1 MEKYLIQTQSV
12 FLKSFHLHLRNNR
25 LIPNILVPFLCGLIL
40 WLSYFNSLDFLKYSQ
55 TFYMPLAVCGV
66 IRSFMMMIVNE
77 KKERQKENQ
86 LIMGLKLSAYYTG
99 WILSC
104 VIWTCICASIYIIMI
119 ASFVALHWH
128 YFAFYQYAI
137 FYVQYMFYSYAVV
150 GQMLMISSLFSD
162 GRKATDV
169 YAVIYMIIVY
179 LYYFTDWSNKSEYSE
194 LLLSIFPQN
203 LIVYFWFQKI
213 TFSAISMNYIYTLII
228 FSIQGTM
235 GILLYVYL
243 DQVIPDEI
251 GTHKSPFFICQCL
264 LRKKRNQVDQFELD
278 LELQQQNNLGSELLN
293 PQDQIQPIEA
303 NENQVLKLTQLTK
316 VYNGQAVVNNIS
328 LNLNK
333 NTIFSLLGHNGAGK
347 STTVNMI
354 CGLIQKTSGQININ
368 GYDIDKK
375 LDEIRQ
381 ILGYCSQKDVLYGE
395 MSVYDHLQF
404 YGRLKLI
411 NQLQLSG
418 QIETVLDMCYLQQE
432 KHQLAMYLSGGG
444 KRKLC
449 LAIALIGN
457 SQVLLLDEPTTG
469 LDPISRQQIWNILKE
484 IKQDRCVILTTHY
497 LDEAQELSDYV
508 GIIQQGKMTA
518 FGTVDSIKRQFSV
531 GYNILIECQNELHQ
545 KQILD
550 QIQSTLLLICK
561 NDIQFIPQNRNLK
574 LNIPLSNSANVAS
587 ALEYLETVQ
596 NINISF
602 EMTTLEDAYIKIHSQ
617 SDWGNNQIET
627 NNNALFNNM
636 FFNFTPHFSFYKQ
649 VKGLFMRRVWIAG
662 QNKWQYA
669 MFLISWILLLG
680 CLFGFKNINQEII
693 ISLYVLIKLIFISQQ
708 SYYPIYEKQHKI
720 KDSYV
725 THGAKIIS
733 YWTSVMLFD
742 IVVIVFEQFI
752 FIALLLIAKQIDG
765 QRQYRQ
771 YNLGVYF
778 SIILVNT
785 IFSIALN
792 CQTYVATY
800 FFKSTSSSNVQL
812 PFLILTF
819 QYLGLVIFTILF
831 QWNEIIGVIIPLVSL
846 GNGYY
851 WIFSEKYDRTYLETQ
866 LPSLISI
873 VVFFFLI
880 NYLENRLISRKSN
893 PSNFQGNVELN
904 QVNYNIGNR
913 PILQNVSFSIESS
926 EIFGLLGPNGAGK
939 TSTFKMITR
948 EEKPS
953 SGLVEIKN
961 ESTQVGLV
969 PSFSPLHEDLSL
981 VQHLKIYGKLK
992 GLEDWRIDNFID
1004 SYTSYMDLKKIRD
1017 KKVKVLSGGERRK
1030 VQMGIALIG
1039 NSSILLMDEPTSGVD
1054 PVFRQQ
1060 FQQLILRN
1068 CQQNKSSILITTHS
1082 MVEAQRICEVLGIII
1097 NGQLKFKGTLN
1108 QLRQQYDNRIQ
1119 LSFHL
1124 KNKEDKDQLRELIVQ
1139 NLTKHIF
1146 EPLGLSGD
1154 NLTVFVDDQSIKFS
1168 QLFRFCQIRAVDN
1181 LIEDFEIQQATL
1193 DQIFKHYVQQQ
1204 QVNDY
1209 PQQIVEA
1216 QRRNLLGI
1224 CCCQI

>member
-1 MEKYLIQTQSV
+1 MEKFLIQSKCV
-12 FLKSFHLHLRNNR
+12 FLKSFYLHLRNNR

-40 WLSYFNSLDFLKYSQ
+40 WLSYFKSLDFLKYSQ
-55 TFYMPLAVCGV
+55 TFYMPLAICGV
-66 IRSFMMMIVNE
+66 IRSYMMMIVNE

-99 WILSC
+99 WIISC
-104 VIWTCICASIYIIMI
+104 IMWTCICASIYIIMI
-119 ASFVALHWH
+119 SSFIALNWH

-137 FYVQYMFYSYAVV
+137 FYLQYMFYSYAVV
-150 GQMLMISSLFSD
+150 GQMLLISSLFSD

-179 LYYFTDWSNKSEYSE
+179 LYYFTDWSKHSEYSE

-213 TFSAISMNYIYTLII
+213 TSSAISMNYIYTLIV
-228 FSIQGTM
+228 FCIQGTI

-243 DQVIPDEI
+243 DQVIPDAI
-251 GTHKSPFFICQCL
+251 GTHKSPFFIFQCL
-264 LRKKRNQVDQFELD
+264 FKKKKNQVEQFEID
-278 LELQQQNNLGSELLN
+278 LELQQQNSLGSELLN

-303 NENQVLKLTQLTK
+303 NENQVIKLTQLTK
-316 VYNGQAVVNNIS
+316 VYNGQAVVSNIS

-354 CGLIQKTSGQININ
+354 CGLIEKTTGQININ
-368 GYDIDKK
+368 GYDIDKN
-375 LDEIRQ
+375 LDDIRQ

-404 YGRLKLI
+404 YGRLKLV

-418 QIETVLDMCYLQQE
+418 QIEYVLNMCHLQQE
-432 KHQLAMYLSGGG
+432 IHQPAMYLSGGG

-484 IKQDRCVILTTHY
+484 IKQDRCIILTTHY

-508 GIIQQGKMTA
+508 GIIQQGKVTV
-518 FGTVDSIKRQFSV
+518 FGTVDYIKRQFSV
-531 GYNILIECQNELHQ
+531 GYNILLECKNELHQ

-550 QIQSTLLLICK
+550 QIQSTLQLICK
-561 NDIQFIPQNRNLK
+561 NEIHFIPQNRNLK
-574 LNIPLSNSANVAS
+574 LNIPLSNSMNVAS

-627 NNNALFNNM
+627 DNNTLFNKM
-636 FFNFTPHFSFYKQ
+636 FFDFIPHFNFFKQ
-649 VKGLFMRRVWIAG
+649 VKGLFMRRLWISG
-662 QNKWQYA
+662 QNKWQYV
-669 MFLISWILLLG
+669 MFLIAWILLLG
-680 CLFGFKNINQEII
+680 CLFGFNNITPEII
-693 ISLYVLIKLIFISQQ
+693 IYLYILIKIIFISQQ

-720 KDSYV
+720 KDSYI

-733 YWTSVMLFD
+733 YWTSVFLFD
-742 IVVIVFEQFI
+742 TVVIAFEQII
-752 FIALLLIAKQIDG
+752 FLALLLIAKQIDG
-765 QRQYRQ
+765 EREYRQ
-771 YNLGVYF
+771 YNILVYF
-778 SIILVNT
+778 RIIFVNT
-785 IFSIALN
+785 IFSFALN
-792 CQTYVATY
+792 CQTYFATY
-800 FFKSTSSSNVQL
+800 FFKNTYTSNVQL
-812 PFLILTF
+812 PFFLLTF
-819 QYLGLVIFTILF
+819 QFLGIIIFTIIF
-831 QWNEIIGVIIPLVSL
+831 QWHEYVGIIFPPIQLVY
-846 GNGYY
+846 GYD
-851 WIFSEKYDRTYLETQ
+851 WIFSGLKYKYLLQTQ
-866 LPSLISI
+866 TNSIISI
-873 VVFFFLI
+873 IFFFSII
-880 NYLENRLISRKSN
+880 NYLEYRLIRKNSN
-893 PSNFQGNVELN
+893 ILNYQGNVEVK
-904 QVNYNIGNR
+904 QVNYTIGNR
-913 PILQNVSFSIESS
+913 PILQNLNFSIESK

-939 TSTFKMITR
+939 TSTFKIITR
-948 EEKPS
+948 EEQPTLGS
-953 SGLVEIKN
+953 VEIKN

-981 VQHLKIYGKLK
+981 VQHLKIYGSLK
-992 GLEDWRIDNFID
+992 GLDFVQIENFID
-1004 SYTSYMDLKKIRD
+1004 SYTQYMDLKKIKD
-1017 KKVKVLSGGERRK
+1017 KRVKVLSGGERRK

-1060 FQQLILRN
+1060 FQQLMLRN
-1068 CQQNKSSILITTHS
+1068 CQQNESSILITTHS
-1082 MVEAQRICEVLGIII
+1082 MKEAQRMCEVLGIII
-1097 NGQLKFKGTLN
+1097 NGQLKFKGSLN

-1124 KNKEDKDQLRELIVQ
+1124 KNVEDKDKLRELIGQ
-1139 NLTKHIF
+1139 NLTKNIF
-1146 EPLGLSGD
+1146 EPQGLSGD

-1168 QLFRFCQIRAVDN
+1168 QLFRFCSLRAVEN
-1181 LIEDFEIQQATL
+1181 IINDFEIQQATL

-1209 PQQIVEA
+1209 PQQIVEVQ
-1216 QRRNLLGI
+1216 QRSLLGI